1 MDGCPHLLEL
11 RGISKS
17 FSGVR
22 VLENVHLEIRAA
34 EVHALVGENGAG
46 KSTLMNIVSGVV
58 PADHGEVLWEGRPVH
73 LRGPR
78 EAQELGITF
87 VHQELALV
95 PQLSASENI
104 FLGRHPARAGWVRW
118 GEIHRCAEEL
128 LAGLGHAINP
138 RRLVSDLSLV
148 ERQLV
153 EIARAMAFRARLII
167 MDEPTAPLADRDAE
181 GLFRTIR
188 HLRERGVAVIYISHR
203 LKEVFQVS
211 DRVTV
216 LRDGKYVLTSQT
228 TGVTSDE
235 LVRAM
240 VGAEL
245 KARLAPQSAATPG
258 AAEAL
263 RVEGSVNLSVRRG
276 EVVGLAGLAGAGRTE
291 LLEWLFGI
299 GRAQAGQIFV
309 NGRQAAIRS
318 PLDAIRHGLALVPDD
333 RKAKGLVLGASL
345 HHNIALAS
353 GRGRLFIRAVQ
364 EKQAADRLVGELRV
378 KATGLGQT
386 VLYLSGGNQQ
396 KAVLAKWLYAG
407 ANVFLLDE
415 PTRGIDVR
423 SKAEIYDLVRAL
435 TQRGS
440 AVLMASSELEE
451 LLGLADRILVM
462 HRSRIAGEL
471 ARVDATEERIMHLA
485 TGGGN

>member
-1 MDGCPHLLEL
+1 MDGSPQLLEL

-22 VLENVHLEIRAA
+22 VLENVNLEIRAA

-46 KSTLMNIVSGVV
+46 KSTLMNIVSGVM
-58 PADHGEVLWEGRPVH
+58 PADHGEVLWEGRPVR

-78 EAQELGITF
+78 DAQELGITF

-118 GEIHRCAEEL
+118 SEIHRCAREL
-128 LAGLGHAINP
+128 LAGLGHAIDP
-138 RRLVSDLSLV
+138 RRLVSELSLM

-153 EIARAMAFRARLII
+153 EIARALAFRTRLII

-188 HLRERGVAVIYISHR
+188 HLRERGVAVIYITHR
-203 LKEVFQVS
+203 MKEVFQVS

-216 LRDGKYVLTSQT
+216 LRDGRHILTSQT
-228 TGVTSDE
+228 TDVTGDE

-240 VGAEL
+240 VGSEL
-245 KARLAPQSAATPG
+245 KARLAPQSAATAD

-291 LLEWLFGI
+291 LLEWLFGM
-299 GRAQAGQIFV
+299 GRAQTGEIFV
-309 NGRQAAIRS
+309 NGRRAAIRS

-345 HHNIALAS
+345 HQNIALAS

-364 EKQAADRLVGELRV
+364 EKEAANRLVAELRV

-386 VLYLSGGNQQ
+386 VLSLSGGNQQ

-451 LLGLADRILVM
+451 LLGLSDRILVM
-462 HRSRIAGEL
+462 HRNRIAGEL
-471 ARVDATEERIMHLA
+471 ARAEATEERIMHLA